1 MLYIV
6 ATPIGNLEDI
16 TLRAIRTLK
25 EVDFI
30 AAEDTRHV
38 QILLQKYEIQKP
50 TISFHGWSDD
60 RKLSHLM
67 QILQEGKSIALVSDA
82 GTPGISDPGYVLV
95 KAAIEAGIKVVP
107 IPGASAVITALSAS
121 GMPTHQFLYLGFL
134 PMKKGRQTLLETF
147 QEETRTIVFYESP
160 HRIVKSLNEFAQ
172 KFPGRPIVIARELT
186 KIYEEFF
193 RGTTEQA
200 AEYFAKKTPKGE
212 FVIMLG
218 AKQNRG
224 NKYPQNNDDQDEQN
238 DEDENN

>member
-25 EVDFI
+25 EVDYI

-50 TISFHGWSDD
+50 TVSFHAWSDE
-60 RKLSHLM
+60 RKLSQLLG
-67 QILQEGKSIALVSDA
+67 ILQEGKSIALVSDA

-107 IPGASAVITALSAS
+107 IPGPSAVITALSAS
-121 GMPTHQFLYLGFL
+121 GLPTHQFLYLGFL
-134 PMKKGRQTLLETF
+134 PMKKGRQTMLETF
-147 QEETRTIVFYESP
+147 REEKRTIIFYESP
-160 HRIVKSLNEFAQ
+160 HRLLKTLTEFSQ
-172 KFPGRPIVIARELT
+172 KFPGRPMVVARELT

-193 RGTTEQA
+193 RGTTEEA
-200 AEYFAKKTPKGE
+200 LAYFQNKTPKGE
-212 FVIMLG
+212 FVLMLG
-218 AKQNRG
+218 AA
-224 NKYPQNNDDQDEQN
+224 
-238 DEDENN
+238 

>member
-50 TISFHGWSDD
+50 TISFHAWSDE

-67 QILQEGKSIALVSDA
+67 DLLREGKNIALVSDA

-95 KAAIEAGIKVVP
+95 KAATDAQIQVVP

-121 GMPTHQFLYLGFL
+121 GLPTHQFLYLGFL

-147 QEETRTIVFYESP
+147 RDEERTIVFYESP
-160 HRIVKSLNEFAQ
+160 HRLMKTLGEFAA
-172 KFPGRPIVIARELT
+172 KFPERPMVIAREIT
-186 KIYEEFF
+186 KIFEEFF
-193 RGTTEQA
+193 RGTTGQA
-200 AEYFAKKTPKGE
+200 LEYFQKKTPKGE

-218 AKQNRG
+218 AEQKIRHDKTDLQNESG
-224 NKYPQNNDDQDEQN
+224 ESTA
-238 DEDENN
+238 